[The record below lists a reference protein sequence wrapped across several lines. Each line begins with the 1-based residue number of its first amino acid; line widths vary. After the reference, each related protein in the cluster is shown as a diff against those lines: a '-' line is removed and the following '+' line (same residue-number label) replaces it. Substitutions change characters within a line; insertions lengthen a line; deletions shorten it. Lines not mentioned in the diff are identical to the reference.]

1 MTGCDSAER
10 AVLDLLRHADPD
22 RTTPLEALELLSRA
36 VSVLRG
42 EVKS

>member
-1 MTGCDSAER
+1 MPSCDSSER
-10 AVLDLLRHADPD
+10 AVLDLLRRADPD

-36 VSVLRG
+36 VSVLRD